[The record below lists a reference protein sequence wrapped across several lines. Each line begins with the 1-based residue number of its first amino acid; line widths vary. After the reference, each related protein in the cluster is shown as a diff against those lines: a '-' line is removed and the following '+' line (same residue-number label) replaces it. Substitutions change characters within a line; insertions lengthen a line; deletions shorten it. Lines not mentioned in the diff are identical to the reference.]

1 VLCEN
6 CRERPATIHE
16 TLMINGATQATHLC
30 EQCLRERAH
39 PGCGV
44 VGGFSF
50 PNLSI
55 HQLLSSFLGQDMSGG
70 VYAPARPLQE
80 PRCGSCGM
88 TYSGFADSGR
98 LGCAQ
103 CYEDF
108 EPHLSPLIKRIQGTD
123 QHEGKM
129 PKRMGGLAR
138 QKHEL
143 STFKRQLA
151 AAVISQQFEEAAR
164 LRDRIKQMEL
174 DLQAGG
180 ESVFVE

>member
-16 TLMINGATQATHLC
+16 TLMINGETQATHLC
-30 EQCLRERAH
+30 EKCLRERSQS
-39 PGCGV
+39 GSGV
-44 VGGFSF
+44 VGGFAF

-55 HQLLSSFLGQDMSGG
+55 HQLLSSFLGQDMASGI
-70 VYAPARPLQE
+70 YSPPRPLQE
-80 PRCGSCGM
+80 PRCSSCGL

-103 CYEDF
+103 CYEDL

-123 QHEGKM
+123 HHEGKM
-129 PKRMGGLAR
+129 PKRTGGVAR
-138 QKHEL
+138 QKREL
-143 STFKRQLA
+143 STYKKQLA
-151 AAVISQQFEEAAR
+151 VAVGAEQFEEAAR

-174 DLQAGG
+174 GLQAGG
-180 ESVFVE
+180 GSGVVE

>member
-1 VLCEN
+1 MLCEN

-16 TLMINGATQATHLC
+16 TLMINGTTQATHLC
-30 EQCLRERAH
+30 ESCLQDRAQS
-39 PGCGV
+39 GGI
-44 VGGFSF
+44 VGGFAF

-55 HQLLSSFLGQDMSGG
+55 HQLLSSFLGQEMAPGT
-70 VYAPARPLQE
+70 YAPARPQQE

-103 CYEDF
+103 CYEDL

-129 PKRMGGLAR
+129 PKRTGGIAR
-138 QKHEL
+138 QKREL
-143 STFKRQLA
+143 STYKRQLA
-151 AAVISQQFEEAAR
+151 TAVVSEQFEEAAR

-180 ESVFVE
+180 GSANVE